1 MDIFDVLSM
10 VGGLALFLYGM
21 HIMGDALAKM
31 SGGKLEK
38 VLERLTSNKWS
49 AVLLGAGVTAVIQSS
64 GATTVMVV
72 GFVNSGI
79 MKLNQA
85 VGIIMGANIGTTAT
99 SWLLS
104 LSGIDGGSFFL
115 QMLKPTSFTPILA
128 VIGAILVVFCKS
140 EKKHNIGTILLGFAI
155 LMYGMTAMSSAVE
168 PLKDVPQFTQILTK
182 FENPLLG
189 VIAGFVLT
197 TIMQSSSVS
206 VGILQALCSTGAVSY
221 ALALP
226 IIMGQNIGSCTTAM
240 ISSVGA
246 SKDAKRAAAVHF
258 YFNVIGTV
266 VFMLV
271 FYISNAFVH
280 YAFLPQAANEVGI
293 ATIHSIFNIAA
304 TIVLLPLSGFLE
316 FLAVKTIKDD
326 DEEEDELS
334 KHDKVLQLL
343 DPVFLERPGFAIM
356 QCRKVAS
363 EMAELSMKSVGR
375 AVGLLTAYDEEIAER
390 IRKEEDTV
398 DKYEDQLGTYL
409 LRLSTKDLSK
419 EDGHRLSLM
428 LHSLGDIERISD
440 LAVNIL
446 LAVEQMHKKEL
457 IFSKKAM
464 DELAVYSKAL
474 KDILTMTV
482 DAFEQNDRYKAAL
495 VQPLEELMDDMNKE
509 LKKRHVKR
517 LRKGKCTIELG
528 LSLSDI
534 SDTYERIS
542 DHCSNIATC
551 VIQVEDDELD
561 AHEHRKEVKEQDAK
575 WYDEQYRAYEQ
586 KYALPQQLIIIE
598 RICTDVHASHHADT
612 R

>member
-316 FLAVKTIKDD
+316 FLAVKSIKDD

-586 KYALPQQLIIIE
+586 KYALP
-598 RICTDVHASHHADT
+598 
-612 R
+612 

>member
-343 DPVFLERPGFAIM
+343 DPVFLERPSFAIM

-586 KYALPQQLIIIE
+586 KYALP
-598 RICTDVHASHHADT
+598 
-612 R
+612 

>member
-1 MDIFDVLSM
+1 MDIIDVISM

-21 HIMGDALAKM
+21 HIMGEALAKM

-356 QCRKVAS
+356 QCQKVAS
-363 EMAELSMKSVGR
+363 AMAELSMKSVGR

-482 DAFEQNDRYKAAL
+482 NAFEQNDRYKAAL

-586 KYALPQQLIIIE
+586 KYALP
-598 RICTDVHASHHADT
+598 
-612 R
+612 

>member
-561 AHEHRKEVKEQDAK
+561 AHEQRKEVKE
-575 WYDEQYRAYEQ
+575 
-586 KYALPQQLIIIE
+586 
-598 RICTDVHASHHADT
+598 
-612 R
+612 

>member
-168 PLKDVPQFTQILTK
+168 PLKDVPQFTHILTK

-206 VGILQALCSTGAVSY
+206 VGIWQALCSTGAVSY

-586 KYALPQQLIIIE
+586 KYALP
-598 RICTDVHASHHADT
+598 
-612 R
+612 

>member
-356 QCRKVAS
+356 QCQKVAS
-363 EMAELSMKSVGR
+363 AMAELSMKSVGR

-482 DAFEQNDRYKAAL
+482 NAFEQNDRYKAAL

-575 WYDEQYRAYEQ
+575 LYDEQYRAYEQ
-586 KYALPQQLIIIE
+586 KYALP
-598 RICTDVHASHHADT
+598 
-612 R
+612 

>member
-561 AHEHRKEVKEQDAK
+561 AHEYRKEVKEQDAK

-586 KYALPQQLIIIE
+586 KYALP
-598 RICTDVHASHHADT
+598 
-612 R
+612 

>member
-104 LSGIDGGSFFL
+104 LSGIDGGSIFL

-356 QCRKVAS
+356 QCQKVAS
-363 EMAELSMKSVGR
+363 AMAELSMKSVGR

-482 DAFEQNDRYKAAL
+482 NAFEQNDRYKAAL

-586 KYALPQQLIIIE
+586 KYALP
-598 RICTDVHASHHADT
+598 
-612 R
+612 

>member
-140 EKKHNIGTILLGFAI
+140 EKKHNIGTILLCFAI

-168 PLKDVPQFTQILTK
+168 PLKDVPQFTHILTK

-586 KYALPQQLIIIE
+586 KYALP
-598 RICTDVHASHHADT
+598 
-612 R
+612 

>member
-1 MDIFDVLSM
+1 MHIFDVLSM

-356 QCRKVAS
+356 QCQKVAS
-363 EMAELSMKSVGR
+363 AMAELSMKSVGR

-482 DAFEQNDRYKAAL
+482 NAFEQNDRYKAAL

-586 KYALPQQLIIIE
+586 KYALP
-598 RICTDVHASHHADT
+598 
-612 R
+612 

>member
-128 VIGAILVVFCKS
+128 VVGAILVVFCKS

-356 QCRKVAS
+356 QCQKVAS

-375 AVGLLTAYDEEIAER
+375 AVGLLTAYDDEIAER

-561 AHEHRKEVKEQDAK
+561 AHEHRKVVKEQDAK

-586 KYALPQQLIIIE
+586 KYALP
-598 RICTDVHASHHADT
+598 
-612 R
+612 

>member
-168 PLKDVPQFTQILTK
+168 PLKDVPQFTHILTK

-551 VIQVEDDELD
+551 VIQVENDELD

-586 KYALPQQLIIIE
+586 KYALP
-598 RICTDVHASHHADT
+598 
-612 R
+612 

>member
-168 PLKDVPQFTQILTK
+168 PLKDVPQFTHILTK

-586 KYALPQQLIIIE
+586 KYALPD
-598 RICTDVHASHHADT
+598 RKSVV
-612 R
+612 

>member
-189 VIAGFVLT
+189 VIAGFALT

-280 YAFLPQAANEVGI
+280 YAFMPQAANEVGI

-561 AHEHRKEVKEQDAK
+561 AHEHRKEVKAQDAK

-586 KYALPQQLIIIE
+586 KYALP
-598 RICTDVHASHHADT
+598 
-612 R
+612 

>member
-79 MKLNQA
+79 MKRNQA

-586 KYALPQQLIIIE
+586 KYALP
-598 RICTDVHASHHADT
+598 
-612 R
+612 

>member
-356 QCRKVAS
+356 QCQKVAS

-375 AVGLLTAYDEEIAER
+375 AVGLLTVYDDEIAER

-586 KYALPQQLIIIE
+586 KYALP
-598 RICTDVHASHHADT
+598 
-612 R
+612 

>member
-280 YAFLPQAANEVGI
+280 YAFPPQAANEVGI

-586 KYALPQQLIIIE
+586 KYALP
-598 RICTDVHASHHADT
+598 
-612 R
+612 

>member
-189 VIAGFVLT
+189 VIAGFALT

-280 YAFLPQAANEVGI
+280 YAFMPQAANEVGI

-446 LAVEQMHKKEL
+446 LSVEQMHKKEL

-561 AHEHRKEVKEQDAK
+561 AHEHRKEVKAQDAK

-586 KYALPQQLIIIE
+586 KYALP
-598 RICTDVHASHHADT
+598 
-612 R
+612 

>member
-561 AHEHRKEVKEQDAK
+561 AHEHRKEVKEQVAK

-586 KYALPQQLIIIE
+586 KYALP
-598 RICTDVHASHHADT
+598 
-612 R
+612 

>member
-542 DHCSNIATC
+542 VHCSNIATC

-586 KYALPQQLIIIE
+586 KYALP
-598 RICTDVHASHHADT
+598 
-612 R
+612 

>member
-363 EMAELSMKSVGR
+363 EMAELSTKSVGR

-586 KYALPQQLIIIE
+586 KYALP
-598 RICTDVHASHHADT
+598 
-612 R
+612 

>member
-79 MKLNQA
+79 MKLSQA

-586 KYALPQQLIIIE
+586 KYALP
-598 RICTDVHASHHADT
+598 
-612 R
+612 

>member
-356 QCRKVAS
+356 QCQKVAS
-363 EMAELSMKSVGR
+363 AMAELSMKSVGR
-375 AVGLLTAYDEEIAER
+375 AVGLLTAYDEETAER

-482 DAFEQNDRYKAAL
+482 AAFEQNDRYKAAL

-586 KYALPQQLIIIE
+586 KYALP
-598 RICTDVHASHHADT
+598 
-612 R
+612 

>member
-1 MDIFDVLSM
+1 M
-10 VGGLALFLYGM
+10 
-21 HIMGDALAKM
+21 
-31 SGGKLEK
+31 
-38 VLERLTSNKWS
+38 
-49 AVLLGAGVTAVIQSS
+49 LGAGVTAVIQSS

-586 KYALPQQLIIIE
+586 KYALP
-598 RICTDVHASHHADT
+598 
-612 R
+612 

>member
-375 AVGLLTAYDEEIAER
+375 AVGLLTAYDEEIADR

-586 KYALPQQLIIIE
+586 KYALP
-598 RICTDVHASHHADT
+598 
-612 R
+612 

>member
-21 HIMGDALAKM
+21 HIMGGALAKM

-38 VLERLTSNKWS
+38 VLERLISNKWS

-586 KYALPQQLIIIE
+586 KYALP
-598 RICTDVHASHHADT
+598 
-612 R
+612 

>member
-575 WYDEQYRAYEQ
+575 WYDEQYRF
-586 KYALPQQLIIIE
+586 P
-598 RICTDVHASHHADT
+598 
-612 R
+612 

>member
-280 YAFLPQAANEVGI
+280 YASLPQAANEVGI

-586 KYALPQQLIIIE
+586 KYALP
-598 RICTDVHASHHADT
+598 
-612 R
+612 

>member
-189 VIAGFVLT
+189 VIAGFALT

-356 QCRKVAS
+356 QCQKVAS

-375 AVGLLTAYDEEIAER
+375 AVGLLTAYDDEIAER

-409 LRLSTKDLSK
+409 LRLSTKNLSK

-586 KYALPQQLIIIE
+586 KYALP
-598 RICTDVHASHHADT
+598 
-612 R
+612 

>member
-326 DEEEDELS
+326 DEEKDELS

-586 KYALPQQLIIIE
+586 KYALP
-598 RICTDVHASHHADT
+598 
-612 R
+612 

>member
-104 LSGIDGGSFFL
+104 LSGIDGGNFFL

-189 VIAGFVLT
+189 VIAGFALT

-561 AHEHRKEVKEQDAK
+561 AHEHRKEVKAQDAK

-586 KYALPQQLIIIE
+586 KYALP
-598 RICTDVHASHHADT
+598 
-612 R
+612 

>member
-226 IIMGQNIGSCTTAM
+226 IIMGQNIGTCTTAM

-586 KYALPQQLIIIE
+586 KYALP
-598 RICTDVHASHHADT
+598 
-612 R
+612 

>member
-356 QCRKVAS
+356 QCQKVAS
-363 EMAELSMKSVGR
+363 AMAELSMKSVGR
-375 AVGLLTAYDEEIAER
+375 AVGLLTEYDEEIAER

-482 DAFEQNDRYKAAL
+482 NAFEQNDRYKAAL

-586 KYALPQQLIIIE
+586 KYALP
-598 RICTDVHASHHADT
+598 
-612 R
+612 

>member
-586 KYALPQQLIIIE
+586 K
-598 RICTDVHASHHADT
+598 
-612 R
+612 

>member
-240 ISSVGA
+240 LSSVGA

-356 QCRKVAS
+356 QCQKVAS

-375 AVGLLTAYDEEIAER
+375 AVGLLTAYDDEIAER

-561 AHEHRKEVKEQDAK
+561 AHEHRKVVKEQDAK

-586 KYALPQQLIIIE
+586 KYALP
-598 RICTDVHASHHADT
+598 
-612 R
+612 

>member
-334 KHDKVLQLL
+334 KHDKILQLL

-356 QCRKVAS
+356 QCQKVAS

-375 AVGLLTAYDEEIAER
+375 AVGLLTAYDDEIAER

-575 WYDEQYRAYEQ
+575 WYDEQYRTYEQ
-586 KYALPQQLIIIE
+586 KYALP
-598 RICTDVHASHHADT
+598 
-612 R
+612 

>member
-182 FENPLLG
+182 FENPILG
-189 VIAGFVLT
+189 VIAGFALT

-446 LAVEQMHKKEL
+446 LVVEQMHKKEL

-561 AHEHRKEVKEQDAK
+561 AHEHRKEVKAQDAK

-586 KYALPQQLIIIE
+586 KYALP
-598 RICTDVHASHHADT
+598 
-612 R
+612 

>member
-168 PLKDVPQFTQILTK
+168 PLKDVPQFTHILTK

-271 FYISNAFVH
+271 FYISNAFGR

-586 KYALPQQLIIIE
+586 KYALP
-598 RICTDVHASHHADT
+598 
-612 R
+612 

>member
-482 DAFEQNDRYKAAL
+482 NAFEQNDRYKAAL

-586 KYALPQQLIIIE
+586 KYALP
-598 RICTDVHASHHADT
+598 
-612 R
+612 

>member
-398 DKYEDQLGTYL
+398 DKYEDHLGTYL

-586 KYALPQQLIIIE
+586 KYALP
-598 RICTDVHASHHADT
+598 
-612 R
+612 